1 MQQHKTSRFASG
13 EWRPNK
19 KRRAASREDVT
30 GHDSAWYFWSSGT
43 SEVRE
48 NQVTTPPRLV
58 GPFFLKL
65 YWKADWALMIQLSSD
80 VWMLKNCVSS
90 DTWRNHILHG
100 AWYWCWNLA
109 RFCTCFLHCVFVG
122 RIPWD
127 CNESWCVSCTS
138 KIQVDK
144 KRCKGDSRW
153 LRLWILTSLKL
164 LNEFKLVVQNSR
176 PEASFCNG
184 SNSKDLFFLFETTWP
199 STNEE
204 PLVDSMV
211 L

>member
-1 MQQHKTSRFASG
+1 M
-13 EWRPNK
+13 
-19 KRRAASREDVT
+19 
-30 GHDSAWYFWSSGT
+30 SSG
-43 SEVRE
+43 VRE

-65 YWKADWALMIQLSSD
+65 YWKADWARMIQLSSD
-80 VWMLKNCVSS
+80 VWTLKNCVSS
-90 DTWRNHILHG
+90 DIYGGIIFCMVLGIDVGILRYS
-100 AWYWCWNLA
+100 ALV
-109 RFCTCFLHCVFVG
+109 FCTLFFVG
-122 RIPWD
+122 RISWD

-184 SNSKDLFFLFETTWP
+184 SFSKDLFFLFETTWP